1 MIEIAKKYEKSI
13 AQISLRWCLQH
24 GFIILPKSKTEER
37 IKENINIYDFEI
49 DEADMKTIDLLRKE
63 NVRTCWDPNNV
74 KH

>member
-1 MIEIAKKYEKSI
+1 MVEIAKKYEKSI

-49 DEADMKTIDLLRKE
+49 DQEDMKKIDLLRKE